1 MLRETALRGK
11 LSGPFRFL
19 ETKMRI
25 SHMKA
30 NKHSSRI
37 KTHTTGGGKRKAH
50 NVKGK
55 SRHGRRA

>member
-1 MLRETALRGK
+1 
-11 LSGPFRFL
+11 
-19 ETKMRI
+19 MRI